1 MLLIS
6 TYQKNVISK
15 LLFVKMTLPK
25 LTLKYTV
32 SAIISIN
39 LGTVLIMNTF
49 NIITKVDQ
57 TTPSYFSYLYLAPK
71 EYAIVIFGGGK
82 EETQI
87 GVDAPDGPSV

>member
-32 SAIISIN
+32 SAISIN

-71 EYAIVIFGGGK
+71 EYAIVIF
-82 EETQI
+82 
-87 GVDAPDGPSV
+87 